1 MIMVNRYILKNAKPL
16 LLTALFVFF
25 PLILLAQVDSTA
37 VEAGKENLLDPSINQ
52 LQELFSLSKIVSIL
66 FTIGLAYFGNRL
78 VSFLLEKLAE
88 NQINY
93 RLFIKRLI
101 PFINLIIWSGAI
113 FVIIV
118 GIINPPFETII
129 TVSASIGIAVGFAAQ
144 DILKNIF
151 GGFLIIIDRP
161 FQVGDKIEV
170 GEHYGEVSTIG
181 LRTTRIIT
189 PDDSLISIPNALISS
204 TSVSNS
210 NAGELYCQ
218 VVSSIFL
225 ETSMNLAEAKEVA
238 YKAAITSRY
247 VYLNKP
253 VVVIVENKVIDRV
266 NMIELKVK
274 AYVLDIRYEFLLKSE
289 ITDLILNE
297 LNRRKIERELAE
309 ANT

>member
-1 MIMVNRYILKNAKPL
+1 MSFFSSISRVFNRSCF
-16 LLTALFVFF
+16 TAFFV
-25 PLILLAQVDSTA
+25 LIPAMLYAQADSTG
-37 VEAGKENLLDPSINQ
+37 VRKQENLLDPSINQ

-66 FTIGLAYFGNRL
+66 FTIALAYFAVRF
-78 VSFLLEKLAE
+78 VTFLLEKLAE

-101 PFINLIIWSGAI
+101 PFINVIAWSIAI

-170 GEHYGEVSTIG
+170 GQYYGEVAAIG

-189 PDDSLISIPNALISS
+189 PDDSLITVPNAMIINS
-204 TSVSNS
+204 SVSNA
-210 NAGELYCQ
+210 NAGALHCQ
-218 VVSSIFL
+218 VVASIFL
-225 ETSMNLAEAKEVA
+225 DITENLAEVKEIA
-238 YKAAITSRY
+238 HRAAITCRY

-253 VVVIVENKVIDRV
+253 VTIIVENKIVDRQ

-274 AYVLDIRYEFLLKSE
+274 AYVLDIRYEFLMKSE
-289 ITDLILNE
+289 ITDLIVSE
-297 LNRRKIERELAE
+297 LNKRKAVKD
-309 ANT
+309 AVS